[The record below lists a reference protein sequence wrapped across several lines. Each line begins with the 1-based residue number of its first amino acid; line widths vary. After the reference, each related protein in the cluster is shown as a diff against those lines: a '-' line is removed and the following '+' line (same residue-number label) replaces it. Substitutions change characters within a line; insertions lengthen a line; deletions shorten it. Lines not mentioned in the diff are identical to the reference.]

1 MNHRKSLSADIAT
14 ASVAKRY
21 QRICSDFP
29 DFISEVVVLVVVGEQ
44 QLYLFKRGECQK
56 SYRVSTSKFGVGNE
70 ENSLKTP
77 LGAHCVSDKIGAN
90 LEKNRILKSRQETD
104 RCATIVRQ
112 PIATEEDCITSRI
125 LWLSGLEPGYNQ
137 GGNVDSHNRYIYIHG
152 THEEG
157 LLGQPASIGCVR
169 MANED
174 IIELFDETPL
184 NAFVYIDS

>member
-1 MNHRKSLSADIAT
+1 MSASIAT
-14 ASVAKRY
+14 ASVTKRY
-21 QRICSDFP
+21 QRVCSDFA
-29 DFISEVVVLVVVGEQ
+29 DYIDHIVLLVLVAEQKLYFFKQGE
-44 QLYLFKRGECQK
+44 YQK
-56 SYRVSTSKFGVGNE
+56 SYRVSTSRFGVGNE

-77 LGAHCVSDKIGAN
+77 LGAHCVSEKIGAN

-104 RCATIVRQ
+104 DCATIVSQ
-112 PIATEEDCITSRI
+112 PISTEEDCITSRI

-137 GGNVDSHNRYIYIHG
+137 GGKVDSHSRYIYIHG

-157 LLGQPASIGCVR
+157 LLGQPASIGCIR

-184 NAFVYIDS
+184 NAFVYIEN